1 MKKLLLLFSMVL
13 TLTTINVKSSES
25 SNETIAPDISKEN
38 RIEMAER
45 LNTLL
50 ANEYVLYTKTWKF
63 HWNIE
68 GKHFGSLHEF
78 FGKQVEQLSQIIDQV
93 AERVRALDIKA
104 SGTLM
109 EFKDNSPLP
118 EHPGQNPKDL
128 AMIELLLKDHEEIIK
143 QIRQDSNYSMEV
155 DDVGTNNF
163 LCDLIEKHEKMA
175 WMLRA
180 FLK

>member
-1 MKKLLLLFSMVL
+1 MKKLLLLSTIL
-13 TLTTINVKSSES
+13 LLNTINIKSEDKM
-25 SNETIAPDISKEN
+25 IAPDMPQEN
-38 RIEMAER
+38 RSEMAKR

-63 HWNIE
+63 HWNVE

-78 FGKQVEQLSQIIDQV
+78 FGKQVDQLSKIIDQV

-104 SGTLM
+104 SGTLT

-118 EHPGQNPKDL
+118 EHPGQNPGDL
-128 AMIELLLKDHEEIIK
+128 AMIELLLKDHEEIIN
-143 QIRQDSNYSMEV
+143 QIREDSTYSMKIN
-155 DDVGTNNF
+155 DVGTNNF